1 MDSDT
6 EEVIALYMYIKRR
19 KKKTKNR
26 RVSVHEILQR
36 RSQLGEYHH
45 LVQELSFHPDKLY
58 EYFRMNEEQFDYI
71 LN

>member
-6 EEVIALYMYIKRR
+6 EEVIALYIYIKRR
-19 KKKTKNR
+19 KKKKNR

-36 RSQLGEYHH
+36 RGQLGEYHL
-45 LVQELSFHPDKLY
+45 LVQELSFHPDTFY

-71 LN
+71 Q

>member
-26 RVSVHEILQR
+26 RVSVHEILLLAKKLVLGKYT
-36 RSQLGEYHH
+36 QL
-45 LVQELSFHPDKLY
+45 ELSSFLI
-58 EYFRMNEEQFDYI
+58 MT
-71 LN
+71 